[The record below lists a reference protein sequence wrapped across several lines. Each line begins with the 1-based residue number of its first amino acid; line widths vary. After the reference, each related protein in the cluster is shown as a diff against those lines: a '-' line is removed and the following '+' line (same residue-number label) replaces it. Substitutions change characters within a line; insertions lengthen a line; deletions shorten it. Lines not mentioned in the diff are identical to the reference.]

1 MHHINIILEIIYR
14 WLKLGEFKKVCSV
27 ERAMGQV
34 NTISKVVGRRECLLK
49 ENPKRKIRNVGGKV
63 KEFKEP
69 LSTVS
74 DS

>member
-1 MHHINIILEIIYR
+1 
-14 WLKLGEFKKVCSV
+14 
-27 ERAMGQV
+27 MGQV